1 MSFFDDVLGQPERPR
16 EPQPAQPGWFGPPSD
31 ELPGVARAGG
41 FLYKGQQKVVALK
54 LVEVYSTGCL
64 LDLVWSVRRGSESD
78 QEWRE
83 VVEEGYNHPR
93 SSLDTR
99 AGLELGIA
107 LADGRKAVA
116 AIRGPSAFDDADAV
130 TGPVLT
136 TLGGGG
142 GSNNSEFVQFTG
154 RYWLWPLPSEDV
166 TMVARWQAL
175 GIPES
180 SLVVPGALLAGAREG
195 VQEYWNGSFST

>member
-116 AIRGPSAFDDADAV
+116 AIRGPLGLRRRRRRNWPRADNPGRWRWEQQFRIRPV
-130 TGPVLT
+130 HRPVLVVAVAFRGCHD
-136 TLGGGG
+136 GGAVAGIGHTGKLTRCAGG
-142 GSNNSEFVQFTG
+142 I
-154 RYWLWPLPSEDV
+154 
-166 TMVARWQAL
+166 AR
-175 GIPES
+175 
-180 SLVVPGALLAGAREG
+180 
-195 VQEYWNGSFST
+195 

>member
-1 MSFFDDVLGQPERPR
+1 MSFFDDLPEPPAQPR

-31 ELPGVARAGG
+31 ELPGIARVGG
-41 FLYKGQQKVVALK
+41 FVHKSPQMVVVLK

-64 LDLVWSVRRGSESD
+64 LDLVWSVQRGSESD
-78 QEWRE
+78 QQWRE
-83 VVEEGYNHPR
+83 VVEESYNHPR

-99 AGLELGIA
+99 TGLEVGVA
-107 LADGRKAVA
+107 YADGRSAVA
-116 AIRGPSAFDDADAV
+116 AIHGPSAFNDAHV

-142 GSNNSEFVQFTG
+142 GSNNSEFVQFAG
-154 RYWLWPLPSEDV
+154 RYWLWPLPMEDTTLV
-166 TMVARWQAL
+166 VRWQAL

-180 SLVVPGALLAGAREG
+180 TLSLSWEQLAEALAGVRK
-195 VQEYWNGSFST
+195 YWDE

>member
-1 MSFFDDVLGQPERPR
+1 MSFFDDLPEQPEQPR

-31 ELPGVARAGG
+31 ELPGIARVGG
-41 FLYKGQQKVVALK
+41 FVHKSQQMVVVLK

-64 LDLVWSVRRGSESD
+64 LDLVWSVQRSSESD

-83 VVEEGYNHPR
+83 VVEESYNHPR

-99 AGLELGIA
+99 AGLEVGVA
-107 LADGRKAVA
+107 FADGRKAVA
-116 AIRGPSAFDDADAV
+116 AIHGPSAFNDDDV
-130 TGPVLT
+130 SGPVLT

-154 RYWLWPLPSEDV
+154 RYWLWPLPMEDTTLV
-166 TMVARWQAL
+166 VRWQAL
-175 GIPES
+175 GVPES
-180 SLVVPGALLAGAREG
+180 SLVLSGQQLSAALES
-195 VQEYWNGSFST
+195 VQKYWGE

>member
-1 MSFFDDVLGQPERPR
+1 MSFFDDLPEQPARPR

-31 ELPGVARAGG
+31 ELPGIARVGG
-41 FLYKGQQKVVALK
+41 FVYKSQQIVVVLK
-54 LVEVYSTGCL
+54 LGEVYSTGCL
-64 LDLVWSVRRGSESD
+64 FDLVWTAQRGSESD

-83 VVEEGYNHPR
+83 VVEESYNHPR

-99 AGLELGIA
+99 TGLEVGISF
-107 LADGRKAVA
+107 ADGRKAVA
-116 AIRGPSAFDDADAV
+116 AIHGSSAFDDADV
-130 TGPVLT
+130 IGPVLT

-154 RYWLWPLPSEDV
+154 RYWLWPLPMEDTTLV
-166 TMVARWQAL
+166 VRWQAL

-180 SLVVPGALLAGAREG
+180 SLVLSREQLTEALEG
-195 VQEYWNGSFST
+195 VRKYWDE

>member
-1 MSFFDDVLGQPERPR
+1 MSFFGDLPEPPAQPR
-16 EPQPAQPGWFGPPSD
+16 EPQPVQPGWFGPPSD
-31 ELPGVARAGG
+31 ELPGIARVGG
-41 FLYKGQQKVVALK
+41 FVYKSQHKVVVLK

-64 LDLVWSVRRGSESD
+64 LDLVWSVQRGSESD

-99 AGLELGIA
+99 TGLEVGVA
-107 LADGRKAVA
+107 FADGRKAVA
-116 AIRGPSAFDDADAV
+116 AIHGPSAFEDPLDVA
-130 TGPVLT
+130 GPVLA

-142 GSNNSEFVQFTG
+142 GSNNSGFVQFTG
-154 RYWLWPLPSEDV
+154 RYWLWPLPLEDITLV
-166 TMVARWQAL
+166 VRWQAL

-180 SLVVPGALLAGAREG
+180 SLVLSGQQLNAALDG
-195 VQEYWNGSFST
+195 VQKYWDD